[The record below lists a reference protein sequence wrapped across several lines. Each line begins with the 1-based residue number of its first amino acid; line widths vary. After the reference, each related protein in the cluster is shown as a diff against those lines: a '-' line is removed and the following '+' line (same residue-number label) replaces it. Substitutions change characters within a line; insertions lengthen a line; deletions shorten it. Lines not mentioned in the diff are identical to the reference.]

1 MDKGMRT
8 KILAV
13 FEDGRDLV
21 LATIGPDGGPQA
33 TAVSYVNDGLTLFF
47 GAAINSQKARNLAR
61 DNRISAVIT
70 LPYRDWM
77 DIRGVSLSGW
87 ARPLSD
93 LNEMGKAGVLFL
105 KKFPEM
111 TQYVS
116 TTQGVALFE
125 VQPEY
130 VSLLDYRQGFGHT
143 DLVRITDLED
153 AA

>member
-1 MDKGMRT
+1 
-8 KILAV
+8 
-13 FEDGRDLV
+13 
-21 LATIGPDGGPQA
+21 
-33 TAVSYVNDGLTLFF
+33 VSYVNDGLTLYF

-70 LPYRDWM
+70 LPYRDWT

-105 KKFPEM
+105 KKFPE
-111 TQYVS
+111 
-116 TTQGVALFE
+116 TTQHIHSTEGVALFE
-125 VQPEY
+125 LKLEF

-143 DLVRITDLED
+143 DLVRITDLEK